1 MNKKKKK
8 VSLPNQSMGEEIA
21 NSIIHGIG
29 IALSITALVLLVVFS
44 SQRGNAWQ
52 IVSFSIYGT
61 TLVILYLF
69 STLYH
74 SFHNKKVKFFF
85 RLFDYASI
93 YLLIAGTYTPVT
105 LTILRGPLGW
115 TVFGIIWGLAI
126 LGVVKQFVF
135 FHKFQAFS
143 VITYLIM
150 GWLIVLVIKPLLSEV
165 PLMFFMWI
173 LIGGLSYTLG
183 IVFFVWDKMP
193 YNHSIWHL
201 FVLGGSISHFFA
213 FLFYL
218 I

>member
-21 NSIIHGIG
+21 NSITHGIG
-29 IALSITALVLLVVFS
+29 IALSIAALVLLVVFS
-44 SQRGNAWQ
+44 SQRGDVWQ
-52 IVSFSIYGT
+52 IVSFSIYGA

-74 SFHNKKVKFFF
+74 SFRNKKVKIFF

-135 FHKFQAFS
+135 FHKFHAFS

-165 PLMFFMWI
+165 SFMFFMWT

-183 IVFFVWDKMP
+183 IIFFVWDKMP

>member
-29 IALSITALVLLVVFS
+29 IALSIAALVLLVVFS
-44 SQRGNAWQ
+44 SQRGDVWQ
-52 IVSFSIYGT
+52 IVSFSIYGA

-74 SFHNKKVKFFF
+74 GFHNKKVKEFF

-150 GWLIVLVIKPLLSEV
+150 GWLIVFVIKPLLAEV
-165 PLMFFMWI
+165 PIMFFMWM

-183 IVFFVWDKMP
+183 IIFFIWEKMP

-201 FVLGGSISHFFA
+201 FVLGGSIGHFFA